1 MKRILFFV
9 LTAFIVFGASAV
21 AATILNPSFEQPT
34 TTSFIY
40 NPTDPTGGWTFSG
53 RSGVAANT
61 FFNPPPPNGTQA
73 AFLQQFVDQPSSL
86 SSITQSVSG
95 VTLVPSTLTF
105 FIAQR
110 PGNAPNPVVVTFG
123 SQNLGTFTPSSTAF
137 QLITVNFTPSS
148 TSGVLQFQSAATT
161 NGDLDTA
168 IDQVSL
174 GVSAVPEPAMYIPT
188 ALIGAGLMVFGRF
201 RRRK

>member
-1 MKRILFFV
+1 MDARRV
-9 LTAFIVFGASAV
+9 RHAFIDDLVD
-21 AATILNPSFEQPT
+21 TP
-34 TTSFIY
+34 
-40 NPTDPTGGWTFSG
+40 G
-53 RSGVAANT
+53 RLLDRET
-61 FFNPPPPNGTQA
+61 
-73 AFLQQFVDQPSSL
+73 
-86 SSITQSVSG
+86 
-95 VTLVPSTLTF
+95 
-105 FIAQR
+105 QR